1 MKKKLYI
8 LLLLFPLWGLGGLSC
23 NNDDDNNTQDP
34 LSQLPLATQ
43 TGENTIGCLVN
54 GEPFTDSG
62 LMNNFYQFVNGES
75 VLAINWEKGFTGN
88 VRLGQIVL
96 RNTQINEEEI
106 YILNKSNFL
115 ENDYTG
121 GGALFFTDIK
131 LEEGQYETNHNFTG
145 QIYFTRFDD
154 ENNIMSGTFSFEA
167 EEINTGEIITITAGR
182 FDLTFTN

>member
-1 MKKKLYI
+1 MKTYI
-8 LLLLFPLWGLGGLSC
+8 TYLIIALAFTAC
-23 NNDDDNNTQDP
+23 NNDDDNNSQDP
-34 LSQLPLATQ
+34 LSQLPPMTT

-62 LMNNFYQFVNGES
+62 LMNNFYQFVGDES
-75 VLAINWEKGFTGN
+75 VLAINWERGFTGN
-88 VRLGQIVL
+88 VKLGQIVL

-121 GGALFFTDIK
+121 GGALFFTDIEP
-131 LEEGQYETNHNFTG
+131 EEGQYETNQNFTG
-145 QIYFTRFDD
+145 QIFFTRFDD

-167 EEINTGEIITITAGR
+167 QEINTGEIINITDGR